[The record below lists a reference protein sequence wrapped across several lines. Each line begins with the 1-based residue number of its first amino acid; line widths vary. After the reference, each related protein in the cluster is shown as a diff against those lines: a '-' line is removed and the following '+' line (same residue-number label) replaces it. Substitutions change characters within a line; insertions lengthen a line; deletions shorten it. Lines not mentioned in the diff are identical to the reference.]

1 MNPKAL
7 VVAATL
13 GFGGLLIGSSAAYAQ
28 GCTPSKKMDE
38 GKVTT
43 VSASVVDMSCYLA
56 LGLRG
61 KDHKMCAEVCAK
73 AGVPL
78 VFLSSDG
85 QIILPVSNLMPS
97 TGFNDQLIKH
107 AEQKVN
113 VTGKMVSK
121 AGSHAIV
128 VEKIEAAT

>member
-7 VVAATL
+7 IVAATL

-28 GCTPSKKMDE
+28 GCTPTKKMDE

-43 VSASVVDMSCYLA
+43 ISASVVDMSCYLA
-56 LGLRG
+56 QGLQG

-85 QIILPVSNLMPS
+85 QIILPVSSAMPS
-97 TGFNDQLIKH
+97 LGFNDQLAEH
-107 AEQKVN
+107 AEQKVK
-113 VTGKMVSK
+113 VTGKLVNK
-121 AGSHAIV
+121 AGSHAILV
-128 VEKIEAAT
+128 DKIEAAS